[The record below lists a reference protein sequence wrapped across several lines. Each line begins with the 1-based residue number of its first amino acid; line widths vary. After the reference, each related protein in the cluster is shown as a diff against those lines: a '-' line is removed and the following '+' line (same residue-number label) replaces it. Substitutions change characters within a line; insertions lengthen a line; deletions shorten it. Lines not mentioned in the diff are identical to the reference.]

1 MEKSSEGLARSLLH
15 QVFDRY
21 PELIPIPSQASASS
35 GPGATSGQSYRPI
48 GAWTERRRQATLQSV
63 MLKAKGLCR
72 MCIFIDGLD
81 EISGDE
87 HDLITLIHNLQT
99 IDVKVYL
106 SSRPHRSYNDAY
118 GSYAMLRLQD
128 LTEGDIEACV
138 G

>member
-1 MEKSSEGLARSLLH
+1 
-15 QVFDRY
+15 
-21 PELIPIPSQASASS
+21 
-35 GPGATSGQSYRPI
+35 
-48 GAWTERRRQATLQSV
+48 